1 MSASPDRLAQVDAQ
15 LAALGVDEASAQ
27 TRVLRLLEQRP
38 RDLDAIDA
46 ALNGLAEGL
55 DLAAVSRPRP
65 RSEIPLSE
73 REPER
78 STEELSLDDLALPS
92 EVMAAAPAPA
102 SVAPAPPASVAPR
115 RGSAAPPP
123 PASVAPRRGSAA
135 PPPPASVAPRRGS
148 AAPPP
153 PPPRPASAMPP
164 PIPSRPAP
172 AIADGLDADSLF
184 DEMGEG
190 AADAGMEL
198 ELDALMGDKAVALP
212 ADEALGDAFG
222 FEDGGD
228 ATGLFSAD
236 DLAAIQDEPSAPLEL
251 SSLDDDFDLLID
263 DGELADE
270 APAAEDAGLDDDD
283 DDPDKKE
290 AGFFKKLFG

>member
-123 PASVAPRRGSAA
+123 P
-135 PPPPASVAPRRGS
+135 
-148 AAPPP
+148 
-153 PPPRPASAMPP
+153 PPRPASAMPP

-190 AADAGMEL
+190 DADQGMEL
-198 ELDALMGDKAVALP
+198 ELDAMMGDKAVALP

-263 DGELADE
+263 DGELGDE
-270 APAAEDAGLDDDD
+270 APAAEDADLDDD

>member
-92 EVMAAAPAPA
+92 EVMAAA
-102 SVAPAPPASVAPR
+102 
-115 RGSAAPPP
+115 
-123 PASVAPRRGSAA
+123 
-135 PPPPASVAPRRGS
+135 PASVAPRRGS

>member
-1 MSASPDRLAQVDAQ
+1 
-15 LAALGVDEASAQ
+15 
-27 TRVLRLLEQRP
+27 
-38 RDLDAIDA
+38 
-46 ALNGLAEGL
+46 
-55 DLAAVSRPRP
+55 
-65 RSEIPLSE
+65 
-73 REPER
+73 
-78 STEELSLDDLALPS
+78 
-92 EVMAAAPAPA
+92 
-102 SVAPAPPASVAPR
+102 
-115 RGSAAPPP
+115 
-123 PASVAPRRGSAA
+123 
-135 PPPPASVAPRRGS
+135 
-148 AAPPP
+148 
-153 PPPRPASAMPP
+153 MPP

-270 APAAEDAGLDDDD
+270 APAAEDADLDDD

>member
-123 PASVAPRRGSAA
+123 P
-135 PPPPASVAPRRGS
+135 
-148 AAPPP
+148 
-153 PPPRPASAMPP
+153 PPRPASAMPP

-198 ELDALMGDKAVALP
+198 ELDAMMGDKAVALP

-263 DGELADE
+263 DGELGDE

>member
-15 LAALGVDEASAQ
+15 LDALGVDEASAQ

-92 EVMAAAPAPA
+92 EVMAAAPA
-102 SVAPAPPASVAPR
+102 SVAPA
-115 RGSAAPPP
+115 
-123 PASVAPRRGSAA
+123 
-135 PPPPASVAPRRGS
+135 PPASVAPRRGS